1 MFSIE
6 IHFGWLRQ
14 VWLSSSYKMT
24 CYINEYWFLCSEK
37 NDCPIINN
45 FLWLNTRKL
54 NKKLLVNDA
63 YLKFFFCFVY
73 FSLHRLFLLLWFILF
88 NLFIHSFHTYVN
100 FIHWKKNSHIFLAL
114 VGFIIIMTIIIMMMM
129 MMLVM
134 TIRIIIVSHRLRRC
148 CYCCCCHYEYDLN
161 NFHH

>member
-73 FSLHRLFLLLWFILF
+73 FSLHRLFLLLWFIPF

-100 FIHWKKNSHIFLAL
+100 FIHWKKIHIYSWHWLHHNNDNHYFDDD
-114 VGFIIIMTIIIMMMM
+114 
-129 MMLVM
+129 
-134 TIRIIIVSHRLRRC
+134 VSN
-148 CYCCCCHYEYDLN
+148 DDT
-161 NFHH
+161 HHHSKPSSSSLLLLLLLPLWIWFK